1 MLGATIEQCWA
12 ETKPI
17 LTTVGFR
24 RQNYCVVFEGTEH
37 HTAILH
43 LLFYLTLYWIL
54 AELYLLNCCVLAK
67 KKTIIVVHFFSE
79 FASKM
84 ESRTT
89 IPQRRV
95 QAVRTS
101 SNESQENDGSV
112 SDSAVTTN
120 VTEGRKRRP
129 SIGHKMAALVGLN
142 RRSSS
147 ATQLAG

>member
-1 MLGATIEQCWA
+1 MLYVGSNHRTVLGWNKTNPDHCWVSQ
-12 ETKPI
+12 TK
-17 LTTVGFR
+17 LLC
-24 RQNYCVVFEGTEH
+24 CVWGH
-37 HTAILH
+37 WAPQSI
-43 LLFYLTLYWIL
+43 LFYLTLYWIL
-54 AELYLLNCCVLAK
+54 AELHLLNCCVLAK